1 MQFSSGWDV
10 KVYCNILT
18 TNDESIVTKVAKPS
32 YYYNIN
38 QLCSSSSR
46 RNDQWA
52 DKQWLVL
59 ASKCNEAKNDI
70 PNNFQMWL

>member
-1 MQFSSGWDV
+1 MVISMKYVNTRKQKIQETDMQFSSGWDV

-46 RNDQWA
+46 RNEQ
-52 DKQWLVL
+52 
-59 ASKCNEAKNDI
+59 I
-70 PNNFQMWL
+70 NNG